1 MKNTKRSITLKV
13 LTGYIMIG
21 LLVVVAIY
29 FIYPQIKTFIY
40 PPKKEQ
46 ATNQKL
52 TFTSNALSYLYE
64 AETIGRTAMATGSQ
78 RQFKEYQVLVDSIKI
93 ELD

>member
-29 FIYPQIKTFIY
+29 FIYPQIKTF
-40 PPKKEQ
+40 P
-46 ATNQKL
+46 AS
-52 TFTSNALSYLYE
+52 TFNHL
-64 AETIGRTAMATGSQ
+64 ITANDFGNCPDMQTT
-78 RQFKEYQVLVDSIKI
+78 R
-93 ELD
+93 

>member
-1 MKNTKRSITLKV
+1 MKNTKRLITLKV

-46 ATNQKL
+46 ATNQ
-52 TFTSNALSYLYE
+52 TNARFSEFNQKIL
-64 AETIGRTAMATGSQ
+64 
-78 RQFKEYQVLVDSIKI
+78 KENSHSPHMT
-93 ELD
+93 